1 MRRSLRPLLCCLLLS
16 VPIGCDATSTN
27 RPPSGDKPAELPAAD
42 TDGDGISDALEGRA
56 DAVDTDRDG
65 QPDFEDTD
73 SDNDGL
79 SDKLEGAPFPGEAK
93 PRDSDGDGVP
103 DYRDE
108 DSDNNG
114 LPDEEDGDG
123 DRDGD
128 GTADYADPDDDGDG
142 LLDVVELGSDPLD
155 PVNTDG
161 DRWPDFR
168 DRDSDDDGILD
179 RFEREFDVDGDRIPA
194 FRDLDSDGDC
204 RPDSVERGD
213 GAPEQPPV
221 DSDMDGGGDFLD
233 LDSDND
239 GLLDE
244 LEDVDCDGV
253 LDPGESSTARED
265 TDDDGVSDLIEQAA
279 GTNPNDD
286 LDNPRANGDFVFI
299 VPYQGDPDPAQ
310 DTLDFSTNIS
320 QADVVFAMDTTA
332 TMGGQINNLKGAL
345 QEMIDQLA
353 EEIPNIGI
361 GVTQYKDFPINSY
374 GGPND
379 QPFYLEHRVM
389 SVRTPAGRESVQ
401 DAVDDLK
408 AEAGGDIPESG
419 WEALYQIATG
429 AGTNEGGAHV
439 PMFNPL
445 NAPPGMIPAGEAVGT
460 IGGVGFRFGSL
471 PIVVMITD
479 TPSHNGTF
487 VQNNYSTAKVVS
499 PTHSQALQA
508 VTRVG
513 GRVLGMVAASSAQA
527 QADAEADLTA
537 GAVATGSVVPPAA
550 WGPEGVRPPRC
561 AVGQCCIGENG
572 SGVTMANGKCP
583 LVFRVASSGAGLNL
597 AVVQAIK
604 VLTTYVTLDIS
615 AAAVADETDAVD
627 AASAFIDRI
636 IANNDAPEPCT
647 AGLRVIDKNV
657 DGVADTYTNVFP
669 GPTVCFDVIPKTNVS
684 VPPTT
689 EPQVF
694 TANIVVTGD
703 GVTTLS
709 TRKVF
714 FLVPPEIPVP
724 PID

>member
-1 MRRSLRPLLCCLLLS
+1 MRRSLRPLLCSLLLS

-42 TDGDGISDALEGRA
+42 TDGDGISDAVEGRA

-103 DYRDE
+103 DVRDE

-213 GAPEQPPV
+213 GAPEQPPI

-345 QEMIDQLA
+345 QEMINQLA

-439 PMFNPL
+439 PMFNSL

-499 PTHSQALQA
+499 PTYSQALRA
-508 VTRVG
+508 VTGVG
-513 GRVLGMVAASSAQA
+513 GRVIGMVAASSAQA

-572 SGVTMANGKCP
+572 SGVTMENGKCP

-627 AASAFIDRI
+627 AASAFIDKI

>member
-1 MRRSLRPLLCCLLLS
+1 MRRSLHPLLCCLLLS

-27 RPPSGDKPAELPAAD
+27 RPPSGDKPEELPAVD
-42 TDGDGISDALEGRA
+42 TDGDGISDAVEGRA

-73 SDNDGL
+73 SDGDGL
-79 SDKLEGAPFPGEAK
+79 SDKLEGAPFPGEAE

-103 DYRDE
+103 DVRDE

-142 LLDVVELGSDPLD
+142 LLDGVELGSDPLD

-179 RFEREFDVDGDRIPA
+179 RFERELDADGDRIPA
-194 FRDLDSDGDC
+194 FRDLDSDDDC

-213 GAPEQPPV
+213 GAPEQPPI

-253 LDPGESSTARED
+253 LDPGESSTASED

-345 QEMIDQLA
+345 QQMIDQLA

-445 NAPPGMIPAGEAVGT
+445 SAPPGMTPAGEAVGT

-487 VQNNYSTAKVVS
+487 VQHNYSTAKVES
-499 PTHSQALQA
+499 PTHLQALQA
-508 VTRVG
+508 VTGVG
-513 GRVLGMVAASSAQA
+513 GRVIGMVAASSAQA

-572 SGVTMANGKCP
+572 SGVTMENGKCP

-627 AASAFIDRI
+627 AASAFIDKI

>member
-1 MRRSLRPLLCCLLLS
+1 MRRSLRPLLCSLLLS

-42 TDGDGISDALEGRA
+42 TDGDGISDAVEGRA

-103 DYRDE
+103 DVRDE

-155 PVNTDG
+155 PVNIDG

-213 GAPEQPPV
+213 GAPEQPPI

-345 QEMIDQLA
+345 QEMINQLA

-499 PTHSQALQA
+499 PTYSQALRA
-508 VTRVG
+508 VTGVG
-513 GRVLGMVAASSAQA
+513 GRVIGMVAASSAQA

-572 SGVTMANGKCP
+572 SGVTMENGKCP

-627 AASAFIDRI
+627 AASAFIDKI